1 MSGRFGAAAI
11 LSFIALQGAQAQT
24 PAQST
29 PPPAS
34 AFGRLPGVQSVAM
47 SPAGDQLAILGGAP
61 AARTVRF
68 ATIDK
73 PGEVQLQLG
82 DVQTMDVRWVG
93 ENYVLVRAA
102 YWQSL
107 GPRNAYRFERNVVV
121 DNKGKVVSTLLE
133 GDNPS
138 AYALSQPVLGVVDG
152 DKPKA
157 MVLGLDQVVDNGAGN
172 LGTRMV
178 RKEVLNPLV
187 WTLWRVDVAKGR
199 GNVAERGTP
208 DTKRWS
214 VDAEGEARVR
224 IDEDIISHK
233 VSLYARAKGQKQW
246 RPLASA
252 DRDDSYLG
260 YSDAEDAAF
269 MVRKGADGVSQ
280 VVRIRL
286 AGGEPETVGKSV
298 ANQDVGLL
306 RDAHLTTPVAIVSGG
321 ERPVYEWLDPQLA
334 SVHGALSRAF
344 KGRDVLLTGWSKDRT
359 RFVARAASPSA
370 PATWYLFDKTRKEI
384 SPLGEEYPELKDQ
397 ALGQTRWLTYKA
409 RDGLEIP
416 AYLTLPPGA
425 PAAGGKLPLIVMPHG
440 GPAAR
445 DGFDFDWWAQ
455 FLATRG
461 YAVLQPQFRGS
472 SGFGD
477 AFEKAGE
484 REWGGKIQTDLLD
497 GVASLAAEGVVD
509 PARVC
514 IVGSSFGGY
523 SALAGATLNPQ
534 AYRCAVSVNGVSDL
548 PQSLGETVTA
558 YGKDSDSFR
567 YWRQVMGSTA
577 GDPTALTSI
586 SPARQ
591 VTKATPPVLLVWGER
606 DTTVLPA
613 QSERMRDALQAA
625 GRPVET
631 LALEM
636 EDHYLTNSAARTR
649 VLEATERFL
658 AKHLPVTR

>member
-1 MSGRFGAAAI
+1 
-11 LSFIALQGAQAQT
+11 
-24 PAQST
+24 
-29 PPPAS
+29 
-34 AFGRLPGVQSVAM
+34 M
-47 SPAGDQLAILGGAP
+47 SPGGDQLAILGGAA

-82 DVQTMDVRWVG
+82 DVQTMGVRWVG
-93 ENYVLVRAA
+93 ENYLLVHAA
-102 YWQSL
+102 YWQSI

-133 GDNPS
+133 GDSPS

-157 MVLGLDQVVDNGAGN
+157 MVLGLDQVVDNGEGS
-172 LGTRMV
+172 LGTRLV
-178 RKEVLNPLV
+178 RKEVLKPLV

-199 GNVAERGTP
+199 GNIAERGSA

-214 VDAEGEARVR
+214 VDAQGEARIR

-233 VSLYARAKGQKQW
+233 VSIYARAKGQKQW
-246 RPLASA
+246 RPLANV
-252 DRDDSYLG
+252 DREDGYLG

-269 MVRKGADGVSQ
+269 MVRKSADGVSQ
-280 VVRIRL
+280 IIRVRL
-286 AGGEPETVGKSV
+286 AGGEPEVVGKSV
-298 ANQDVGLL
+298 TNQDVALL
-306 RDAHLTTPVAIVSGG
+306 RDGHLTTPVAIYSGA
-321 ERPVYEWLDPQLA
+321 ERPVYEWLDPQLG
-334 SVHGALSRAF
+334 SVHAALSRAF
-344 KGRDVLLTGWSKDRT
+344 KGADVLLTGWSKDRT
-359 RFVARAASPSA
+359 RFVVRVTSPST
-370 PATWYLFDKTRKEI
+370 PAAWYLFDKTRKEL

-425 PAAGGKLPLIVMPHG
+425 PASGGKLPLIVMPHG
-440 GPAAR
+440 GPASR
-445 DGFDFDWWAQ
+445 DTFDFDWWAQ

-497 GVASLAAEGVVD
+497 GVAKLAADGVVD
-509 PARVC
+509 PSRVC
-514 IVGSSFGGY
+514 VVGSSFGGY
-523 SALAGATLNPQ
+523 SALAGATLHPE

-558 YGKDSDSFR
+558 YGKDSGSFR

-577 GDPTALTSI
+577 SDPTALTSI
-586 SPARQ
+586 SPARR
-591 VTKATPPVLLVWGER
+591 VSKATPPVLLVWGER

-613 QSERMRDALQAA
+613 QSERMRDAMQAA

-631 LALEM
+631 LALEKD
-636 EDHYLTNSAARTR
+636 DHYLTNSASRTQ
-649 VLEATERFL
+649 VLEATEKFL
-658 AKHLPVTR
+658 AKHLPVKP